1 MRNIKLLFLI
11 LLTVSCSSDDDGS
24 STPPDGGGGGSQ
36 TNLPSNLV
44 VILDIQG
51 QTSENPDGDG
61 SGIFNLT
68 ATADNAV
75 SYGFK
80 VDSADEVENT
90 SGNFYLYFRSKRQWE
105 IELNKSDFSPD
116 FI

>member
-24 STPPDGGGGGSQ
+24 STPPYGGGGGSQ

-51 QTSENPDGDG
+51 P
-61 SGIFNLT
+61 NL
-68 ATADNAV
+68 
-75 SYGFK
+75 
-80 VDSADEVENT
+80 
-90 SGNFYLYFRSKRQWE
+90 R
-105 IELNKSDFSPD
+105 KSLMVMGLEFS
-116 FI
+116 ILQLLQITLLVMALK

>member
-61 SGIFNLT
+61 S
-68 ATADNAV
+68 
-75 SYGFK
+75 
-80 VDSADEVENT
+80 
-90 SGNFYLYFRSKRQWE
+90 
-105 IELNKSDFSPD
+105 
-116 FI
+116 